1 MFKGVTES
9 VIVPIDATLLA
20 MGTIRREFDLSWP
33 NKIEG
38 WTCSFCKPRSLE
50 LIPVTKVERVYIP
63 SCFSLYFLTTAEDFM
78 LYDGPREVVD
88 TDTNVRGCDSSPN
101 FDNVVDCRA
110 PLTSTFW
117 NSLELL
123 TNFIFW
129 KGHAFFYPFDLVFL
143 FFLKL

>member
-1 MFKGVTES
+1 MFKGVIES
-9 VIVPIDATLLA
+9 IIIPVDATLLA
-20 MGTIRREFDLSWP
+20 MGTIRREFDLSWS
-33 NKIEG
+33 NEIEG

-50 LIPVTKVERVYIP
+50 LIPVTKVERVSIP

-88 TDTNVRGCDSSPN
+88 TYTNVRGCDSSPD
-101 FDNVVDCRA
+101 FDNGVDCRA
-110 PLTSTFW
+110 PLTSAFW

-129 KGHAFFYPFDLVFL
+129 KRSCLFLPF
-143 FFLKL
+143 